1 MVKKL
6 SNVKG
11 LGQVVEADSN
21 FYTNLQEL
29 EQAGAS
35 LISPRDEAY
44 ARLNSNIGKTYGT
57 FTTAGL
63 EYVKGEKPILRLDSR
78 LLNPELAKQAAEANR
93 NGIYFS
99 TKNTKEYEESL
110 KQAEQDKNKDPKER
124 NVIIL
129 PSREV
134 FDISL
139 TENSEVLECLLKDQ
153 AKAYSEIKK
162 VLTFYPVSKETIDEQ
177 NGTLLTQLWFYSVA
191 YRSGLVGDNRD
202 LGYGYGARGVQKS
215 GEATQKSPQEV
226 EVYTPNQISKV
237 LNDLKLIG
245 LEKQIF
251 KALRK

>member
-1 MVKKL
+1 MVEKL
-6 SNVKG
+6 ANVKG

-35 LISPRDEAY
+35 LISPRNEAY
-44 ARLNSNIGKTYGT
+44 ARLNSNIGKNYGT
-57 FTTAGL
+57 WTTAGL

-93 NGIYFS
+93 NGKYFS
-99 TKNTKEYEESL
+99 TENIKEYEESL

-177 NGTLLTQLWFYSVA
+177 NGNCNQKLW
-191 YRSGLVGDNRD
+191 RK
-202 LGYGYGARGVQKS
+202 GVS
-215 GEATQKSPQEV
+215 S
-226 EVYTPNQISKV
+226 
-237 LNDLKLIG
+237 
-245 LEKQIF
+245 
-251 KALRK
+251 